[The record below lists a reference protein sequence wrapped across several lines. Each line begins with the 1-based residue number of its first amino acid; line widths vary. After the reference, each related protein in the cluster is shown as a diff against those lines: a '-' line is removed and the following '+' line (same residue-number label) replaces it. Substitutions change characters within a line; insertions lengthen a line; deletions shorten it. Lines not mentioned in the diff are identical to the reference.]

1 MATKLDYVQAKK
13 LNPADELRATL
24 SILEDRQPMLKSL
37 SAGDALALL
46 QEMDAAHALF
56 AQLEAA
62 GVDLSSEQGR
72 FDSIQGK
79 VRKRAGAILRAIG
92 GPAALAE
99 HRRAAQPTNEQWW
112 WFLQALVAARKQKI
126 VRQLLITGAVV
137 LAVLGGL
144 YVAFQTVLAPSPE
157 AVARLD
163 AENQAMA
170 AFDQGNV
177 AQALAEVN
185 EGLEVVPN
193 DSGLLLMAAVFH
205 EMLGQNDI
213 AGELFAQARAASEN
227 EEFYRLGRAQVYLR
241 TGQAAKV
248 EAEARAAL
256 EANPQSARAALM
268 LGQSL
273 EVQGLRQEAAQAYE
287 QASELA
293 QATNENE
300 VFVMARLAL
309 GRLMGGV
316 TGP

>member
-24 SILEDRQPMLKSL
+24 SALEDREPALKSL
-37 SAGDALALL
+37 SADEALALL

-56 AQLEAA
+56 SQLEAA
-62 GVDLSSEQGR
+62 DVDLWSEQGR

-79 VRKRAGAILRAIG
+79 VRKRAGAILKSIG
-92 GPAALAE
+92 GPAALAD
-99 HRRAAQPTNEQWW
+99 HRRAAEPDSEQWW
-112 WFLQALVAARKQKI
+112 WFLQALVAARRQRI

-163 AENQAMA
+163 AENRSMA
-170 AFDQGNV
+170 AFEQGDV

-185 EGLEVVPN
+185 EGLAVVPH
-193 DSGLLLMAAVFH
+193 DTGLLILAGAFH
-205 EMLGQNDI
+205 ELLGQNE
-213 AGELFAQARAASEN
+213 AAAQQFAQAKSAAAN

-241 TGQAAKV
+241 TLQAEKAEV
-248 EAEARAAL
+248 EARAAL
-256 EANPQSARAALM
+256 DTNPQSARAALI

-273 EVQGLRQEAAQAYE
+273 EIQDRRQDAAQAYE

-293 QATNENE
+293 QATNDNE

-309 GRLMGGV
+309 GRMMGGV
-316 TGP
+316 TGQ